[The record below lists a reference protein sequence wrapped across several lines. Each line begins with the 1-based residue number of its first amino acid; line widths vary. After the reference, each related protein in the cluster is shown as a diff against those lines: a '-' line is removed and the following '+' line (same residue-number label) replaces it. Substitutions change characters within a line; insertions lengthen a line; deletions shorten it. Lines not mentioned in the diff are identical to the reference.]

1 MKIIS
6 YIIVISILFNLLV
19 QFGIILKY
27 FLPFLLCFL
36 SNKKQPWNSNHDRLF
51 STFFLVF
58 FGLSMFL
65 SRSLLNTSQSIYFA
79 VLTSVTLIGI
89 TASIYLLYRKS
100 ISIGSDSKNFSR
112 NNEET
117 KSNYDFVNN
126 YKKSELEKIF
136 ENLIDENLISIIK
149 EDENI
154 LDKDLFVE
162 IISNEKLPESPIFK
176 INMDNIQ
183 TQLFH
188 SLFSE
193 KTEKLTLEKFL
204 KIFDNKNKKGD
215 APSIRSSA
223 SNAKNRPKKADV
235 IKSLFKG

>member
-1 MKIIS
+1 MKIIG
-6 YIIVISILFNLLV
+6 YIVVISILLNLLV

-36 SNKKQPWNSNHDRLF
+36 SNKKQTWNSNHDRLF

-79 VLTSVTLIGI
+79 VLTFVTLIGI

-100 ISIGSDSKNFSR
+100 ISIRSDSKNFSR
-112 NNEET
+112 NNEEI

-176 INMDNIQ
+176 IYMNNVQ
-183 TQLFH
+183 THLFFT
-188 SLFSE
+188 LFKE
-193 KTEKLTLEKFL
+193 KTNKLSLEKFL
-204 KIFDNKNKKGD
+204 QIFENKNK
-215 APSIRSSA
+215 ANAESIRASA
-223 SNAKNRPKKADV
+223 SNAKKTGSPSEK